1 MTVNTLSTRATRPAR
16 QLGRRPRAIA
26 VLLLALAVAA
36 VVALLAL
43 GGQRSTS
50 PAPQPAATSPDPA
63 INAQLTLAAGSPMAV
78 PRSFLGISTEYWTI
92 PVWAQEPTV
101 LHRVFAMLS
110 QDGPIRLRIGG
121 DSADRIRWAPVKEL
135 PEWAY
140 ELGGSWLR
148 HSSQIV
154 RSTHV
159 KLILD
164 LNLVTSTPSLAA
176 HWART
181 ALAALPPHSVTAFE
195 IGNEPDLYRRR
206 VWQRVTKRTHVPPL
220 PRSMTPALYARD
232 YALYAK
238 ALSRVAPGVPLLA
251 PALGIPQVSYPWVS
265 KLLQSLHPGLKG
277 ITIHRYP
284 YSACARPGTRSYP
297 TVPKILSEHAVDALG
312 QTARTVEHVSDPAG
326 LPLWMTEFNS
336 VTCGGVKGVSNT
348 FATALWVPDALLE
361 LARSG
366 IESASVHVRDN
377 STPTTSPMPSAI
389 NMAFTLTRRGLYS
402 YPLLYGMVLFAKTLG
417 PGAQLVRAHL
427 AAAQSLH
434 LKAWAVRLGGGNTM
448 HVLLINKG
456 TRRAEVRLR
465 LPFTST
471 PTAQRLI
478 APKVTSTGHVTLGG
492 QYLTRRATW
501 AGTPRTV
508 TLTRTKAGYVISIP
522 RDSAALV
529 TAQVR

>member
-1 MTVNTLSTRATRPAR
+1 
-16 QLGRRPRAIA
+16 
-26 VLLLALAVAA
+26 
-36 VVALLAL
+36 
-43 GGQRSTS
+43 
-50 PAPQPAATSPDPA
+50 
-63 INAQLTLAAGSPMAV
+63 MAV
-78 PRSFLGISTEYWTI
+78 PASFLGISTEYWTL

-101 LHRVFAMLS
+101 LRRVFAMLS

-148 HSSQIV
+148 HTRQIV

-164 LNLVTSTPSLAA
+164 LNLVTATPAVAA
-176 HWART
+176 HWAKT
-181 ALAALPPHSVTAFE
+181 ALAALPAHSVTAFE
-195 IGNEPDLYRRR
+195 IGNEPDLYKRRAWRR
-206 VWQRVTKRTHVPPL
+206 VTRRTPVPPL
-220 PRSMTPALYARD
+220 PRRMTPALYARD
-232 YALYAK
+232 YALYAR
-238 ALSRVAPGVPLLA
+238 AISRVAPGIPLLA

-265 KLLQSLHPGLKG
+265 KLLRSPHPGLKG

-284 YSACARPGTRSYP
+284 YAACARPGTRSYP
-297 TVPKILSEHAVDALG
+297 TIAKILGEHAVDALG
-312 QTARTVEHVSDPAG
+312 QTARTVERISDPAG

-348 FATALWVPDALLE
+348 FATALWAPDALFE
-361 LARSG
+361 LASSG

-377 STPTTSPMPSAI
+377 SRPTTSPMPSAV
-389 NMAFTLTRRGLYS
+389 NMAFTLTRRGVSS
-402 YPLLYGMVLFAKTLG
+402 YPLLYGMVLFARTLG
-417 PGAQLVRAHL
+417 PGAQLVPAHL
-427 AAAQSLH
+427 AAASSLH
-434 LKAWAVRLGGGNTM
+434 LKAWAVRVRGNTM

-456 TRRAEVRLR
+456 NRRAEVRLR

-478 APKVTSTGHVTLGG
+478 APKVTSTDQVTLGG
-492 QYLTRRATW
+492 QHLTRRASW

-508 TLTRTKAGYVISIP
+508 TLTRTKAGYTLSVP